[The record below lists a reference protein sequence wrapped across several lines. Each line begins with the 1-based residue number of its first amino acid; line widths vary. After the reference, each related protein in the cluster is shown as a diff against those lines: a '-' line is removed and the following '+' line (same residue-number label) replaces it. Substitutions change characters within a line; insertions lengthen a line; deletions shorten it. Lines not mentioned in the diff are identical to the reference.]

1 MTGPAVTSRGELA
14 PVGRTLGLARP
25 SGRRT
30 ALACLLGAGA
40 IAADIGLMG
49 CAAWLISR
57 AAQHPNES
65 VLALAIVGVQF
76 FGLSR
81 GFLRYEERLVGHDAA
96 FRVLAAWR
104 VVVYRR
110 LERVAPG
117 GLPGFRRGDLL
128 ARMVGDVDAL
138 QDVILRVIP
147 PFSIALMVGVGT
159 VAVMWWML
167 PAAGLVLA
175 LALFLAAIVVPW
187 LTGALA
193 QRRESTFSQV
203 RGELSVSVVD
213 LIEGAPELVAFGAAE
228 TQLETVSGHDTDLAS
243 IATASAGTAG
253 IGLALTTLLSG
264 LACWGCLM
272 VGIPSVRSGAL
283 SGVLLA
289 VIVLIPLAA
298 FELVVGLP
306 VATQA
311 LGKVR
316 QAAAR
321 VFAVTDAPVPVTD
334 PDQPSPLPLR
344 PPSIALRSVWA
355 SYPGA
360 DTSALR
366 GVDLDL
372 SPGRRVAVV
381 GPSGSGKSTLAAVLL
396 RFLATEA
403 GDVTLNGTAFDRFD
417 GDELRTVVGL
427 VDQAGHLFETTIA
440 ENLRVGRREAT
451 DKELR
456 QVLRAVGLGPWLDDL
471 PLGMATEVGRFGS
484 RLSGGQRQRVAVA
497 RALLADFP
505 VLILDEPAEHMDPEA
520 AAALTADLLAVTAGR
535 SLLFITHRLTGL
547 ESVDEIVVM
556 DRGRIVER
564 GAHHALLAEG
574 GHYSKLWW
582 EELRVDVLADKQTAG
597 ESSGAVVSLFPPS
610 QRESERGIF
619 S

>member
-1 MTGPAVTSRGELA
+1 MTRPIVVRQEEKA
-14 PVGRTLGLARP
+14 PIGRTLGIAQS
-25 SGRRT
+25 SGRRI

-65 VLALAIVGVQF
+65 VLAIAIVGVQF

-81 GFLRYEERLVGHDAA
+81 GFLRYEERLVGHDTA

-104 VVVYRR
+104 VRVYRR
-110 LERVAPG
+110 LEQVAPG
-117 GLPGFRRGDLL
+117 GLPAFRRGDLL
-128 ARMVGDVDAL
+128 ARMVRDVDSL

-147 PFSIALMVGVGT
+147 PFSIAVMVGVGT

-175 LALFLAAIVVPW
+175 LALVVAATVVPW

-193 QRRESTFSQV
+193 QRRESRFSHV

-213 LIEGAPELVAFGAAE
+213 LIEGAPELVAFGATGA
-228 TQLETVSGHDTDLAS
+228 QLETVRGHDAALAS

-264 LACWGCLM
+264 LGCWGCLM
-272 VGIPSVRSGAL
+272 VGVPAVRSGAL

-311 LGKVR
+311 LGRVR

-321 VFAVTDAPVPVTD
+321 VFAVTDAPVPVVE
-334 PDQPSPLPLR
+334 PLR
-344 PPSIALRSVWA
+344 PALLPTGPPSIALRSVWA

-360 DTSALR
+360 TASALR

-396 RFLATEA
+396 RFLATES
-403 GDVTLNGTAFDRFD
+403 GEVTLNGTAFDRFD

-427 VDQAGHLFETTIA
+427 VDQDAHLFETTIA
-440 ENLRVGRREAT
+440 ENLRVGRREAS
-451 DKELR
+451 DIELR
-456 QVLRAVGLGPWLDDL
+456 RVLDRVGLGPWLDDL
-471 PLGMATEVGRFGS
+471 PLGMTTEVGRFGS
-484 RLSGGQRQRVAVA
+484 RLSGGQRQRLAVA

-505 VLILDEPAEHMDPEA
+505 VLLLDEPAEHLDPEA
-520 AAALTADLLAVTAGR
+520 AAALTVDLLAVTVGR

-556 DRGRIVER
+556 DQGRIVER
-564 GAHHALLAEG
+564 GAHHILLAEG

-582 EELRVDVLADKQTAG
+582 EELRVDVLADKRT
-597 ESSGAVVSLFPPS
+597 SGAEPSAVVSLFPPT
-610 QRESERGIF
+610 RRDDERGI

>member
-1 MTGPAVTSRGELA
+1 MVSPIVVRHEEKA
-14 PVGRTLGLARP
+14 PIGRTLGIAQS
-25 SGRRT
+25 SGRRI

-40 IAADIGLMG
+40 IAADIGLIG

-65 VLALAIVGVQF
+65 VLAIAIVGVQF

-104 VVVYRR
+104 VRVYRR
-110 LERVAPG
+110 LEQVAPG
-117 GLPGFRRGDLL
+117 GLPAFRRGDLL
-128 ARMVGDVDAL
+128 ARMVRDVDSL

-147 PFSIALMVGVGT
+147 PFSIAVMVGVGT

-175 LALFLAAIVVPW
+175 LALVVAATVVSW

-193 QRRESTFSQV
+193 QRRESRFSHV

-213 LIEGAPELVAFGAAE
+213 LIEGAPELVAFGATGA
-228 TQLETVSGHDTDLAS
+228 QLETVRGHDADLAS

-272 VGIPSVRSGAL
+272 VGVPAVRSGAL

-311 LGKVR
+311 LGRVR

-321 VFAVTDAPVPVTD
+321 VFAVTDAPAPVVE
-334 PDQPSPLPLR
+334 PLR
-344 PPSIALRSVWA
+344 PALLPSGPPSIALRSVWA

-360 DTSALR
+360 TASALR

-396 RFLATEA
+396 RFLATES
-403 GDVTLNGTAFDRFD
+403 GEVTLNGTAFDRFD

-427 VDQAGHLFETTIA
+427 VDQDAHLFETTIA
-440 ENLRVGRREAT
+440 ENLRVGRREAS
-451 DKELR
+451 DIELR
-456 QVLRAVGLGPWLDDL
+456 RVLDRVGLGPWLDDL
-471 PLGMATEVGRFGS
+471 ALGMATEVGRFGS

-505 VLILDEPAEHMDPEA
+505 VLLLDEPAEHLDPEA
-520 AAALTADLLAVTAGR
+520 AAALTVDLLAVTAGR

-547 ESVDEIVVM
+547 ESLDEIVVM
-556 DRGRIVER
+556 DQGRIVER
-564 GAHHALLAEG
+564 GAHHILLAEG

-582 EELRVDVLADKQTAG
+582 EELRVDVLADKRT
-597 ESSGAVVSLFPPS
+597 SGAEPSAVVSLFPPT
-610 QRESERGIF
+610 RRDGERGV

>member
-1 MTGPAVTSRGELA
+1 MVSPIVVRHEEKA
-14 PVGRTLGLARP
+14 PIGRTLGIAQS
-25 SGRRT
+25 SGRRI

-40 IAADIGLMG
+40 IAADIGLIG

-65 VLALAIVGVQF
+65 VLAIAIVGVQF

-104 VVVYRR
+104 VRVYRR
-110 LERVAPG
+110 LEQVAPG
-117 GLPGFRRGDLL
+117 GLPAFRRGDLL
-128 ARMVGDVDAL
+128 ARMVRDVDSL

-147 PFSIALMVGVGT
+147 PFSIAVMVGVGT

-175 LALFLAAIVVPW
+175 LALVVAATVVPW

-193 QRRESTFSQV
+193 QRRESRFSHV

-213 LIEGAPELVAFGAAE
+213 LIEGAPELVAFGATGA
-228 TQLETVSGHDTDLAS
+228 QLETVRGHDADLAS

-272 VGIPSVRSGAL
+272 VGVPAVRSGAL

-311 LGKVR
+311 LGRVR

-321 VFAVTDAPVPVTD
+321 VFAVTDAPAPVVE
-334 PDQPSPLPLR
+334 PLR
-344 PPSIALRSVWA
+344 PALLPSGPPSIALRSVWA

-360 DTSALR
+360 TASALR

-396 RFLATEA
+396 RFLATES
-403 GDVTLNGTAFDRFD
+403 GEVTLNGTAFDRFD

-427 VDQAGHLFETTIA
+427 VDQDAHLFETTIA
-440 ENLRVGRREAT
+440 ENLRVGRREAS
-451 DKELR
+451 DIELR
-456 QVLRAVGLGPWLDDL
+456 RVLDRVGLGPWLDDL

-505 VLILDEPAEHMDPEA
+505 VLLLDEPAEHLDPEA
-520 AAALTADLLAVTAGR
+520 AAALTVDLLAVTAGR

-547 ESVDEIVVM
+547 ESLDEIVVM
-556 DRGRIVER
+556 DQGRIVER
-564 GAHHALLAEG
+564 GAHHILLAEG

-582 EELRVDVLADKQTAG
+582 EELRVDVLADKRT
-597 ESSGAVVSLFPPS
+597 SGAEPSAVVALFPPT
-610 QRESERGIF
+610 RRDGERGV